1 MNRPGIFASRQPAE
15 HLQTIRLG
23 ISTMDQA
30 PCKTTTIQIDY
41 FLWPEAPRHHY
52 RNCPSATSS
61 HRHDRAGRA
70 LRSDIHYFNN
80 PKRSRLQ
87 CIRHFLSAFKS
98 NLYPYGLDHTA
109 PTFLGFTGQP
119 TDPVTGCYPLGNG
132 HRFYNP
138 AMMRFHQPD
147 RLSPFHRGATNSY
160 TYALGDPVNLHDPSG
175 QLPQFIV
182 TGVSRTVRLIKRVLR
197 EAINQALAPPAIVKD
212 YLQPILSTIVAT
224 AENAS
229 RQLLPA
235 ATPLPLRLAVQ
246 TGVAAGVGASIATA
260 AISYSQTG
268 TMLSVSPWEAIG
280 IWYMGSA
287 TPEQQIALGFQIR
300 QPQVPDHMNKFL
312 AS

>member
-1 MNRPGIFASRQPAE
+1 MQNYNYPDRLFFYGQKHLATITGTAPVQLLRTDMTALAE
-15 HLQTIRLG
+15 R
-23 ISTMDQA
+23 
-30 PCKTTTIQIDY
+30 Y
-41 FLWPEAPRHHY
+41 E
-52 RNCPSATSS
+52 ATSTTS
-61 HRHDRAGRA
+61 IIQSDRASSVLGTSLAHLNR
-70 LRSDIHYFNN
+70 IYT
-80 PKRSRLQ
+80 
-87 CIRHFLSAFKS
+87 
-98 NLYPYGLDHTA
+98 PYGLDHTA

-147 RLSPFHRGATNSY
+147 TLSPFHRGATNSY

-175 QLPQFIV
+175 QLPQFIA
-182 TGVSRTVRLIKRVLR
+182 TGVTRTVRLIKRVLR
-197 EAINQALAPPAIVKD
+197 EAINQALAPPAIAKD

-287 TPEQQIALGFQIR
+287 TPEQQIALGFQVR